1 MSWLNIATEEIKR
14 HEGCKLEAYPDPGTG
29 GDPWTIGYGATG
41 PDIHPGVVWSQE
53 QADTDLSN
61 RLHTLGDRIDAVVHV
76 EINDN
81 QKAALCSFAY
91 NVGMGNLKS
100 STLLKK
106 LNEGDYD
113 GAAEQFK
120 EWNKAAGHVLQG
132 LVTRRQAE
140 SELFLA

>member
-1 MSWLNIATEEIKR
+1 MSWLDIAIEEIKR
-14 HEGCKLEAYPDPGTG
+14 HEGCKLTAYPDPGTG

>member
-1 MSWLNIATEEIKR
+1 MSWLDIATEEIKR

-91 NVGMGNLKS
+91 NVGMGNLKN

-113 GAAEQFK
+113 GAADQFK

>member
-1 MSWLNIATEEIKR
+1 MSWLDIATEEIKR

-29 GDPWTIGYGATG
+29 GDPWTVGYGATG
-41 PDIHPGVVWSQE
+41 PDIHEGTVWTQE
-53 QADTDLSN
+53 EADSDLAK
-61 RLHTLGDRIDAVVHV
+61 RLNTLGERVDSVVKV

-100 STLLKK
+100 STLLRL
-106 LNEGDYD
+106 LNEGNYD

-140 SELFLA
+140 AELFLA

>member
-1 MSWLNIATEEIKR
+1 MSWLDIATEEIKR

-91 NVGMGNLKS
+91 NVGMGNLKN